1 MTRTRTDTEIL
12 NWLIAEGYIVELRC
26 YMDGSWGLETD
37 DGEHIGATARKAIER
52 AMEEEG

>member
-1 MTRTRTDTEIL
+1 MTTTRTDTEIL
-12 NWLIAEGYIVELRC
+12 NWLIAEGYIVELRR
-26 YMDGSWGLETD
+26 YMDGQWGFETD